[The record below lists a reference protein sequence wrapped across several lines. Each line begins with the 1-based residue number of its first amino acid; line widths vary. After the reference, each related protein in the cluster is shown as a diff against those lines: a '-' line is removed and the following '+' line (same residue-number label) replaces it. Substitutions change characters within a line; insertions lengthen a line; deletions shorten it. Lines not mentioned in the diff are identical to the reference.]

1 MPGKCHCLALRDI
14 IEKDKSTSFGAV
26 WDISKANLVMG
37 QGGCLQEARRNQKKQ
52 QGRKMGR
59 RHWERGVIQ
68 SSLSSPGLFL
78 LQLRNMR
85 CVLVQNPYQPDC
97 EFWEIDP

>member
-37 QGGCLQEARRNQKKQ
+37 QGSCLQEARRNQKEQ
-52 QGRKMGR
+52 QKGKMEP
-59 RHWERGVIQ
+59 RHWGRGVIQ
-68 SSLSSPGLFL
+68 SSLSCPAIH
-78 LQLRNMR
+78 
-85 CVLVQNPYQPDC
+85 
-97 EFWEIDP
+97 E